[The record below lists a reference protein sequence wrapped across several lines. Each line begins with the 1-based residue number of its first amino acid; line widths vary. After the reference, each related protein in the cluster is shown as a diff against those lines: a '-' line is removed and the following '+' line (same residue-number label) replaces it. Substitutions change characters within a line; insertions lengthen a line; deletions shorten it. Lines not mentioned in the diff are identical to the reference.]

1 MTVPIFTHDRQMT
14 RYPFGRKTEHRR
26 RFDQH
31 SVDYFKRVEALGTSI
46 SVDERTNISAFIRGL
61 KALGG
66 WESLVDAWTLR
77 STQNVGTG
85 STCVGL
91 KGNNGTLMNG
101 ITWGVNG
108 MGTVNT
114 GEVRTAPLL
123 NPIDSTVWSLFACYN
138 NALAANTVAFSVDD
152 AVATSF
158 FAFQGN
164 WFQSAKAGFALANTF
179 GPWVSTGL
187 FSAPVYAAGGF
198 KTNQFLLTPGGAA
211 AVGRWNGNVSFA
223 ETIGDSTFPLINSPG
238 LRVRMAGADASGHV
252 GTFYAIWKSAVPN
265 LHSLFRDTIGKG
277 LSLP

>member
-1 MTVPIFTHDRQMT
+1 MIAFTHDPLRA
-14 RYPFGRKTEHRR
+14 RFPFGRKTQLRR
-26 RFDQH
+26 RYDWDAQMYFNRVQAAGTEL
-31 SVDYFKRVEALGTSI
+31 SVE
-46 SVDERTNISAFIRGL
+46 ERSNISAFIRGL

-85 STCVGL
+85 STCLGL
-91 KGNNGTLMNG
+91 KGVNGTLLNG

-114 GEVRTAPLL
+114 GEVRTAPLI
-123 NPIDSTVWSLFACYN
+123 NPTDSTVWSLFACYN

-152 AVATSF
+152 TVATSF
-158 FAFQGN
+158 FALQGN
-164 WFQSAKAGFALANTF
+164 WFQSAKAGFALANSF

-198 KTNQFLLTPGGAA
+198 KTNQFLLTPGGVP

-223 ETIGDSTFPLINSPG
+223 ETLGDSTFPLINSPG
-238 LRVRMAGADASGHV
+238 LRVRMACADASGHV
-252 GTFYAIWKSAVPN
+252 GTFFAIWKSAVPN
-265 LHSLFRDTIGKG
+265 LHTLFRDTIGKG
-277 LSLP
+277 LNLP